1 MADKSMKSTIQV
13 AMDTSGVVKGV
24 AATNKELDKL
34 NRTARRTATATS
46 MTAALGVAQAGFG
59 ALQGII
65 SAINNRVDEL
75 NQLAFKFSPEAAA
88 ARGQLT
94 AAQMQA
100 DVAVGQALGA
110 GAAASAREQQ
120 FRVEERAARVIE
132 QAPDMNAATAM
143 WTSLWE
149 TTKSMFGQTVDQ
161 ALIEMQKFTDK
172 ERSSVPTL
180 AGGQMV
186 ADFVSGLASV
196 VATPFESAGAGTL
209 YTGEGFSLGGSTR
222 GMMQPDQAG
231 TMDRMA
237 RSLDNIDRKLG
248 GS

>member
-46 MTAALGVAQAGFG
+46 MTAALGVAQTAFG
-59 ALQGII
+59 ALQGLI

-88 ARGQLT
+88 AKGQLT

-132 QAPDMNAATAM
+132 QAPDMNAATAF
-143 WTSLWE
+143 WTSIWE
-149 TTKSMFGQTVDQ
+149 STKAVAGATLDQFLINTTGVLTGQG
-161 ALIEMQKFTDK
+161 A
-172 ERSSVPTL
+172 ERTITGAAFEA
-180 AGGQMV
+180 AGGYGFY
-186 ADFVSGLASV
+186 A
-196 VATPFESAGAGTL
+196 
-209 YTGEGFSLGGSTR
+209 GEGFSMGGSTR

>member
-120 FRVEERAARVIE
+120 FRVEERAARVTQ
-132 QAPDMNAATAM
+132 QAPDINAGTAM

-149 TTKSMFGQTVDQ
+149 TTKAGFGQTIDQ
-161 ALIEMQKFTDK
+161 ALIEMGEFTEK
-172 ERSSVPTL
+172 ERSAIPIV
-180 AGGQMV
+180 AGAQLVSDLV
-186 ADFVSGLASV
+186 AGLATV
-196 VATPFESAGAGTL
+196 IATPFEAAGAGTL
-209 YTGEGFSLGGSTR
+209 YTGEGFSFGGSTR